1 MATAQGAPRD
11 LLGKWE
17 MAEEKKQRAKEKGTC
32 YKLSIAKYGIF
43 WRAVPPDPVQ
53 ELGRVRE
60 SPAVRAH
67 SRNPINMIK
76 AQYMPDK
83 ACK

>member
-17 MAEEKKQRAKEKGTC
+17 MAEGKKQRAKEKGTC

-67 SRNPINMIK
+67 SRDPINMIK